1 MMKFENNWWLYF
13 VPECYFDTVLLK
25 KLLKTNKRLVHRKG
39 CNNVIRDL
47 ESKRLKDLFAVALI
61 DKDKTELDYLKECK
75 ILYNADKLILWKHEN
90 QSHFIIQLNPPLEK
104 WIIEML
110 NENNLKI
117 EDFGYSR
124 NYKKLKKEIKDNID
138 KEEDEK
144 LNKLLD
150 ALIKTDC
157 STIKKIK
164 SFLIYLKEK
173 NYSVDINELINA

>member
-1 MMKFENNWWLYF
+1 MTKFENNWYLYF

-25 KLLKTNKRLVHRKG
+25 KLLATNKRLMHRKG

-47 ESKRLKDLFAVALI
+47 DSKRLKGLFAVVLI
-61 DKDKTELDYLKECK
+61 DKDKTELNYFKECK
-75 ILYNADKLILWKHEN
+75 ILYNLDKLILWQHEK

-104 WIIEML
+104 WVIEIL
-110 NENNLKI
+110 DESDLKI

-124 NYKKLKKEIKDNID
+124 NYKKLKREMKEDID
-138 KEEDEK
+138 KEGDEK
-144 LNKLLD
+144 LNRLLD

-173 NYSVDINELINA
+173 NYKVDINKLINA

>member
-25 KLLKTNKRLVHRKG
+25 KLLKTNKRLMHRKG
-39 CNNVIRDL
+39 CNNVVRDL
-47 ESKRLKDLFAVALI
+47 ESPRLKNLFAVALI
-61 DKDKTELDYLKECK
+61 DKDKTELNYLRECK
-75 ILYNADKLILWKHEN
+75 VLYNADKLILWKHEK

-104 WIIEML
+104 WTIDML
-110 NENNLKI
+110 DENKLTI

-124 NYKKLKKEIKDNID
+124 NYKKLKKEIKDDID
-138 KEEDEK
+138 KEDDEK

-150 ALIKTDC
+150 ALVKTDC
-157 STIKKIK
+157 STIKKLK

-173 NYSVDINELINA
+173 NNSVDINELLNA